1 MKDRKRYAAWAFLLP
16 NLLGVAVFALF
27 PMLEVLLG
35 AFRSAVGGRWVGL
48 QNFCTVLEN
57 RAFRLAARNTGEFML
72 VCIPLLLMLSLLL
85 ALGLRRVW
93 GGRQL
98 RSAFLLPMAVPAA
111 SVVLVWKLFFHQN
124 GLLNGA
130 FQNLGLQGVNWM
142 GSGASFWVLI
152 ISYLWKNLG

>member
-1 MKDRKRYAAWAFLLP
+1 MKGRKRYAAWAFLLP

-27 PMLEVLLG
+27 PMLEVLFG

-48 QNFCTVLEN
+48 QNFRTVLEN

-124 GLLNGA
+124 GLLNGCSKA
-130 FQNLGLQGVNWM
+130 L
-142 GSGASFWVLI
+142 ACRA
-152 ISYLWKNLG
+152 